1 MTNPNAYRVEMIL
14 HEQPKPFTHNT
25 ISQAERWAYIGRYV
39 NTQEGELVSVSII
52 VEAVRFNGILYLQV
66 GPTELGMPGWN

>member
-1 MTNPNAYRVEMIL
+1 MNPNTDKIQMVV
-14 HEQPKPFTHNT
+14 HQKPKPFTHNT

-39 NTQEGELVSVSII
+39 NTQEGERVEVSII

-66 GPTELGMPGWN
+66 GPAGLGVPALN